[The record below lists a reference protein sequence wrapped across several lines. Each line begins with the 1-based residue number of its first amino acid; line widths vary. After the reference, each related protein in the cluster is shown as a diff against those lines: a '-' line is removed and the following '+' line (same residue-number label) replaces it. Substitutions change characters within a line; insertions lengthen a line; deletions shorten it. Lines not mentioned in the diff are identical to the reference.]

1 MINFFDA
8 WTRFAVFSAERTLK
22 KKQKR
27 CIWHLCALRHN
38 PTRNPKLLPDTNLF
52 FLAFIPQPVS
62 ICYVAVFYAELT
74 CHFEALPCLPVLTFY
89 LVLGSIYDCSGALF
103 LMLIL
108 GKPSE
113 LPCDLDWPLK
123 VKALSAASLLRISHF
138 IPWHLTLRH
147 HSQFSEIAIAG
158 TTRWLC
164 LGLFIKLPHNSLAS
178 PHNNTLL

>member
-1 MINFFDA
+1 MNAFCCFLCWA
-8 WTRFAVFSAERTLK
+8 K
-22 KKQKR
+22 KR
-27 CIWHLCALRHN
+27 EMHLTPLCTATQPNQESKATSR
-38 PTRNPKLLPDTNLF
+38 RKLVF

-62 ICYVAVFYAELT
+62 ICCVAVFYAELT

-89 LVLGSIYDCSGALF
+89 LVSGWIYDRGGALF

-108 GKPSE
+108 GEPSG

-123 VKALSAASLLRISHF
+123 VKALSATSFLRISHF

-178 PHNNTLL
+178 PHNNPLL